1 MLQFG
6 NKEFRNLEEQVE
18 KNAQDI
24 QDFKD
29 GNQTIAEFGI
39 TVVGILATAAELP
52 VQGENFGDAYLI
64 GSQTPYDMRVW
75 TRDVANNTAKWVDLG
90 AFPLQG
96 PKGDKGD
103 IGSIITAGS
112 GEPLNNPTNANQF
125 YINTET
131 GYWYIPNQT
140 QTGLEW
146 IKMFTLKGEKGDRG
160 LQGKQGVQGL
170 IGPQGKVGPIGPQG
184 PKGDTGDVGPAFNV
198 QGTLASS
205 SNLPTPTAA
214 MQDKGY
220 AYLIPDAQGT
230 KHIWVIQG
238 PEGGPFQWVDVGTAG
253 VGIQGPKGTDGVG
266 LNTLTDTNL
275 TYGDVTVTYDT
286 TDGIGINGTMRQTYD
301 GTNHDSMVDMHI
313 PLVPG
318 TGILIDKKADADKVE
333 VKVDQSK
340 NFTIYGDLTRNGGYF
355 TVDNSSLNSMAEGS
369 LYTSYGNED
378 GIPTIYHKQPNGTTR
393 YKFPVDGKSQTV
405 LTSKNVKTLFG
416 NKSIFGSGNIDL
428 FRHYVTFTPSD
439 MTGGSGL
446 RLVIYSSNNLKVDS
460 LTDLKT
466 LLGNTFEYPATGSFK
481 LDSPLAY
488 YITSVTETGY
498 RYYVSD
504 DTDNSITPYPTG
516 TWTDTVTTI

>member
-52 VQGENFGDAYLI
+52 AQGENFGDAYLI
-64 GSQTPYDMRVW
+64 GTQTPYDMRVW

-96 PKGDKGD
+96 PKGDKGE
-103 IGSIITAGS
+103 IGSVIRADAGA
-112 GEPLNNPTNANQF
+112 PLNNPTSLYDF
-125 YINTET
+125 YLDTISGYWYVPYLNET
-131 GYWYIPNQT
+131 GYGWS
-140 QTGLEW
+140 
-146 IKMFTLKGEKGDRG
+146 KSFTLKGGKGDRG
-160 LQGKQGVQGL
+160 EQGKQGVQGL
-170 IGPQGKVGPIGPQG
+170 TGPQGKTGPIGPQG
-184 PKGDTGDVGPAFNV
+184 PKGNTGDVGPAFNV

-220 AYLIPDAQGT
+220 AYIIPDAQGT

-238 PEGGPFQWVDVGTAG
+238 PEGGPFSWVDVGAAG

-275 TYGDVTVTYDT
+275 TYGNTTVTYNT

-301 GTNHDSMVDMHI
+301 GTNHDSTVDMHI

-318 TGILIDKKADADKVE
+318 NGILINKQAGTERVE
-333 VKVDQSK
+333 VKLDQSK
-340 NFTIYGDLTRNGGYF
+340 DIKLIGGSSNSVGFTSD
-355 TVDNSSLNSMAEGS
+355 SSAVFGLSEGS
-369 LYTSYGNED
+369 IYSSFGD
-378 GIPTIYHKQPNGTTR
+378 QSGIPRILQKDPGGNRTYS
-393 YKFPVDGKSQTV
+393 FPVNAYGIHTV
-405 LTSKNVKTLFG
+405 LTDKYINTVFG
-416 NKSIFGSGNIDL
+416 KSIVGTGNINL
-428 FRHYVTFTPSD
+428 YRHNICFTSTDPNKIVKI
-439 MTGGSGL
+439 
-446 RLVIYSSNNLKVDS
+446 RFIVPSSNNLKVKS

-466 LLGNTFEYPATGSFK
+466 LLGNTFTYPVNG
-481 LDSPLAY
+481 AY
-488 YITSVTETGY
+488 AAGNKTIYEITETGFKAGAEDY
-498 RYYVSD
+498 ALYD
-504 DTDNSITPYPTG
+504 HTEAYPAG
-516 TWTDTVTTI
+516 TWTDTVTAV

>member
-103 IGSIITAGS
+103 IGSTITAGS

-140 QTGLEW
+140 QTGWEW
-146 IKMFTLKGEKGDRG
+146 VKMFTLKGEKGDRG

-184 PKGDTGDVGPAFNV
+184 PKGDAGDVGPAFNV
-198 QGTLASS
+198 QGTLASL
-205 SNLPTPTAA
+205 SNLPTPTAD

-220 AYLIPDAQGT
+220 AYIIPDAQGN

-238 PEGGPFQWVDVGTAG
+238 PEGGPFQWVDVGIAG

-266 LNTLTDTNL
+266 LNTLTDTDL

-318 TGILIDKKADADKVE
+318 VGIVINKQAGTEKVE
-333 VKVDQSK
+333 IKIDDTANIGVNGITVFDSNEETQIYPDSIRHRDDQGGDYV
-340 NFTIYGDLTRNGGYF
+340 YGFPTDVGTLTTDASF
-355 TVDNSSLNSMAEGS
+355 
-369 LYTSYGNED
+369 
-378 GIPTIYHKQPNGTTR
+378 
-393 YKFPVDGKSQTV
+393 
-405 LTSKNVKTLFG
+405 KTLF
-416 NKSIFGSGNIDL
+416 NNQSIVGSGNIDL

-439 MTGGSGL
+439 MTDGSGL
-446 RLVIYSSNNLKVDS
+446 RLVIYSSDNLKVNS
-460 LTDLKT
+460 LTALKR
-466 LLGNTFEYPATGSFK
+466 LLGNPFEYPATGAFK
-481 LDSPLAY
+481 LGSPYTY
-488 YITSVTETGY
+488 YITSVTEKGF

-504 DTDNSITPYPTG
+504 DTDSSITPYPTG
-516 TWTDTVTTI
+516 TWKDTVTTV

>member
-39 TVVGILATAAELP
+39 TVVGILATADELP
-52 VQGENFGDAYLI
+52 AQGENFGDAYLI
-64 GSQTPYDMRVW
+64 GSQPPYDMRVW

-103 IGSIITAGS
+103 IGSIITAGF

-125 YINTET
+125 YINSET

-140 QTGLEW
+140 QTGWEW

-170 IGPQGKVGPIGPQG
+170 TGPQGKIGPIGPQG

-220 AYLIPDAQGT
+220 AYLIPDTEGT

-266 LNTLTDTNL
+266 LNTLTDTDL

-318 TGILIDKKADADKVE
+318 TGILIDKNTDADKVE
-333 VKVDQSK
+333 VKIDPAADIVGAT
-340 NFTIYGDLTRNGGYF
+340 FEAR
-355 TVDNSSLNSMAEGS
+355 DNPTSPVEYTKLEYTGVFVYHNPMFDYTFSL
-369 LYTSYGNED
+369 
-378 GIPTIYHKQPNGTTR
+378 
-393 YKFPVDGKSQTV
+393 PVTGKSGIYQ
-405 LTSKNVKTLFG
+405 LLASNYVKTLFG
-416 NKSIFGSGNIDL
+416 NQLIVGPGNIDL
-428 FRHYVTFTPSD
+428 YQHNICFTSTNSD
-439 MTGGSGL
+439 LIVKIRFT
-446 RLVIYSSNNLKVDS
+446 VISSKNIIVDS
-460 LTDLKT
+460 LTDLKM
-466 LLGNTFEYPATGSFK
+466 LLGNTFTYPVNGANSTNNQSI
-481 LDSPLAY
+481 Y
-488 YITSVTETGY
+488 EITETGFK
-498 RYYVSD
+498 SGA
-504 DTDNSITPYPTG
+504 TPYVLYDTITTYPAG
-516 TWTDTVTTI
+516 TWTDTVTTV